1 MRVIDRY
8 NISSIVNTTLVTLAL
23 CTLMLLSVDLFSN
36 LDSYITGEV
45 PALVII
51 HLTMLSV
58 PQAMIFA
65 LGPSLLF
72 AVSYHLSQIGRASC
86 RERV

>member
-36 LDSYITGEV
+36 LDSYIK
-45 PALVII
+45 
-51 HLTMLSV
+51 
-58 PQAMIFA
+58 
-65 LGPSLLF
+65 
-72 AVSYHLSQIGRASC
+72 IGRASC